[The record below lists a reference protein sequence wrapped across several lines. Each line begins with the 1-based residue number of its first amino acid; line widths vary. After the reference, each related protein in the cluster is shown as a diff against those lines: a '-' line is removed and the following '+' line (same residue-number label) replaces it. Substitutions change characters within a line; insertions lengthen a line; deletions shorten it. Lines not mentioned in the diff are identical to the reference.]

1 VSVPVWGPK
10 TAGWKLTLI
19 VQLALAVTDGRQLLL
34 CVNPLEVATLLIVNG
49 TALLFVTV
57 TGKEA
62 LEVPTSW
69 LPKFKL
75 TGETFTAATLPVP
88 LKAMV

>member
-1 VSVPVWGPK
+1 M
-10 TAGWKLTLI
+10 
-19 VQLALAVTDGRQLLL
+19 QLLL
-34 CVNPLEVATLLIVNG
+34 WVNPLEVATLLTVNG

-69 LPKFKL
+69 LPKLKL